1 MGQKMVTC
9 AGAGAD
15 APWTA
20 LKHGE
25 KMDSP
30 AEGFALNKPLWL

>member
-1 MGQKMVTC
+1 MLVGQC
-9 AGAGAD
+9 WRDSAGAD
-15 APWTA
+15 APWTS

-30 AEGFALNKPLWL
+30 AEGFAYP